1 MLIQT
6 TSSKLP
12 VFNDTVTGNTNPEFQ
27 ISKKYPTIDYIT
39 TKANL
44 TIEVLPPLTLSETF
58 MGYWHT
64 WGDAVA
70 LIVAGAVGAFA
81 TFAMDLLKKQKGII

>member
-1 MLIQT
+1 M
-6 TSSKLP
+6 
-12 VFNDTVTGNTNPEFQ
+12 
-27 ISKKYPTIDYIT
+27 T